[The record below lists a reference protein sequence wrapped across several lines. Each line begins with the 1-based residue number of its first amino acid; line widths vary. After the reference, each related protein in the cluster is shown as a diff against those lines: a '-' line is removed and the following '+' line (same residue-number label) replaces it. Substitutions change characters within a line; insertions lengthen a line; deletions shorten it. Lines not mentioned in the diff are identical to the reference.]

1 MSIGSSIRNTKKNA
15 RRRLEADMS
24 ETAAALRKI
33 AKIIGRGRP
42 LNLDLAGH
50 ARHDQAT
57 AKALRGLADFLDFS
71 RRGGK
76 R

>member
-1 MSIGSSIRNTKKNA
+1 MSIGSPIRNSKNTA
-15 RRRLEADMS
+15 RRRLVADMG

-57 AKALRGLADFLDFS
+57 VKALRGLADFLDFS
-71 RRGGK
+71 RRGGNQ
-76 R
+76 